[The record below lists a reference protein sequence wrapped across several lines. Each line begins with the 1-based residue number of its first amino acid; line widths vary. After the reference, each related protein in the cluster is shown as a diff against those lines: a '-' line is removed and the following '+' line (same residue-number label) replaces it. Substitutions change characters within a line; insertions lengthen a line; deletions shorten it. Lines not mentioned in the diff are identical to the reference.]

1 MFLEH
6 ARAEQFHGRVQA
18 GLATECGKQHELA
31 VSADFFQLRQF
42 ADDNFLHCLGRD
54 RLNVGA
60 IGKLRVGHDRGGI
73 GIHQHH
79 AVALF
84 LKCLASLS
92 PRIIELARLPNDN
105 RAGANDENRMNV
117 VPSWHEPRE
126 T

>member
-60 IGKLRVGHDRGGI
+60 IGKFRVGHDRGGV

-79 AVALF
+79 AVAFF
-84 LKCLASLS
+84 LKRLASLRS
-92 PRIIELARLPNDN
+92 RIIKLTRLPNNN
-105 RAGANDENRMNV
+105 RASADNQNRMNV
-117 VPSWHEPRE
+117 VSSRHEPRE